1 MVNTAPQRSL
11 RFEYTLINFVVS
23 YFPLTRF
30 KGSSLQECTAEGRF
44 HPFGT
49 SITYVS
55 PRKRFLSGRDTCP
68 TSWAQNKKF
77 KKIKEV
83 VLEKDTDKFYYNLV
97 FYGFV
102 DWDRYIGY
110 LIKDT
115 KNFYIKIESPS
126 EKWDDNELEEELL
139 ITEEMARTVLN
150 YDEILEKQDREFLK
164 YEEQ

>member
-1 MVNTAPQRSL
+1 MDEIEQAVEEIKKYNLVDRNYILQEIESIKERKRMLNLKMV
-11 RFEYTLINFVVS
+11 
-23 YFPLTRF
+23 
-30 KGSSLQECTAEGRF
+30 SLQN
-44 HPFGT
+44 
-49 SITYVS
+49 I
-55 PRKRFLSGRDTCP
+55 LSNKKVVIP
-68 TSWAQNKKF
+68 KKF

>member
-1 MVNTAPQRSL
+1 MLNLKMV
-11 RFEYTLINFVVS
+11 
-23 YFPLTRF
+23 
-30 KGSSLQECTAEGRF
+30 SLQN
-44 HPFGT
+44 
-49 SITYVS
+49 I
-55 PRKRFLSGRDTCP
+55 LSNKKVVIP
-68 TSWAQNKKF
+68 KKF

-150 YDEILEKQDREFLK
+150 LSLIHI
-164 YEEQ
+164 

>member
-1 MVNTAPQRSL
+1 MDEIEQAVEEIKKYNLVDRNCILQEIESIKERKRMLNLKMV
-11 RFEYTLINFVVS
+11 
-23 YFPLTRF
+23 
-30 KGSSLQECTAEGRF
+30 SLQN
-44 HPFGT
+44 
-49 SITYVS
+49 I
-55 PRKRFLSGRDTCP
+55 LSNKKVVIP
-68 TSWAQNKKF
+68 KKF

-164 YEEQ
+164 YEEQYKTKMTSFLII

>member
-1 MVNTAPQRSL
+1 MDEIEQAVEEIKKYNLVDRNCILQEIESIKERKRMLNLKMV
-11 RFEYTLINFVVS
+11 
-23 YFPLTRF
+23 
-30 KGSSLQECTAEGRF
+30 SLQN
-44 HPFGT
+44 
-49 SITYVS
+49 I
-55 PRKRFLSGRDTCP
+55 LSNKKVVIP
-68 TSWAQNKKF
+68 KKF

>member
-1 MVNTAPQRSL
+1 MLNLKMV
-11 RFEYTLINFVVS
+11 
-23 YFPLTRF
+23 
-30 KGSSLQECTAEGRF
+30 SLQN
-44 HPFGT
+44 
-49 SITYVS
+49 I
-55 PRKRFLSGRDTCP
+55 LSNKKVVIP
-68 TSWAQNKKF
+68 KKF